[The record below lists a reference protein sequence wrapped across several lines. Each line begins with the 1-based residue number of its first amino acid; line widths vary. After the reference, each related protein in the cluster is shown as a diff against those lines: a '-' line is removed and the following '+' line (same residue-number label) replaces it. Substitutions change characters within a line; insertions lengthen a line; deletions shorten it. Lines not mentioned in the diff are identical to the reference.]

1 MLRPVT
7 GAGRAVSGTSGQGLR
22 SAARAHSKQTRWAR
36 CYWPAREAGPRVV
49 VVDAYDSFTFNLVQI
64 LLQLGAVVD
73 VLACDRV
80 TPAEVLSLGRAD
92 GRPPTH
98 WVLSPGPGR
107 PEDAGIVTALARDGV
122 ADEIPL
128 LGVCLGHQALCQV
141 HGARVVSAPRIMH
154 GKVSTIAHDGT
165 GLFAEIPKKFRAT
178 RYHSLTVAPES
189 LPPQLRPVAFADDG
203 TLMAV
208 AHAHRAAFGV
218 QFHPESVLTEYGPA
232 LLQRFLAQ
240 GKPA

>member
-7 GAGRAVSGTSGQGLR
+7 GGGRAQTGTGSRGPRGT
-22 SAARAHSKQTRWAR
+22 AGPARTEARWVR
-36 CYWPAREAGPRVV
+36 CYWPAHETGPRVV

-73 VLACDRV
+73 VVACDTV
-80 TPAEVLSLGRAD
+80 TPAQVLSLGRAE
-92 GRPPTH
+92 GRPATH

-107 PEDAGIVTALARDGV
+107 PEDAGIVTTLARDGV

-141 HGARVVSAPRIMH
+141 HGARVVPAPRIMH
-154 GKVSTIAHDGT
+154 GKVSTIAHDAT
-165 GLFAEIPKKFRAT
+165 GLFAEIPKKFVAT
-178 RYHSLTVAPES
+178 RYHSLTVAADS

-240 GKPA
+240 GNTA